1 MSTVITPVG
10 VGRSPSLEDRDTA
23 GIGRMATSAAVAI
36 GGLALL
42 ALFARIMMEDLRH
55 DEHMFVAAGAILGQF
70 DLYSDFSYSHLPNLA
85 LFFNGLF
92 ELIGSDHYLLIARL
106 SLFATWIVLL
116 LGMYLTA
123 ARLSGSRLIGGL
135 AMLLLVSDGLYI
147 SHVGMVVSNNIYAAA
162 LTVYGLFFFLVG
174 LERADRRP
182 LWIALAGVLLSL
194 GAGVKANFIAFV
206 LPIALAAFILPAALT
221 FRQRFVSV
229 VLPLAIGGIIGA
241 LPTFAYLIAHGEVMV
256 FNVFDYHT
264 GPHREYW
271 REPARAA
278 EVTGMSLPSRAL
290 YAYQIWTAGTTFLIF
305 LGALGL
311 AAVAA
316 WRRGL
321 VDGLAALASGP
332 VFLVTILVLAGIAIC
347 FPVLPSFPQYYMPPI
362 PFAVLLIAAL
372 YGRLAPEEIRT
383 AAPLL
388 STIALAAFVVGAPRL
403 FADLPSIASPERWT
417 AFEVHAVAE
426 DIGAAVTSSGQN
438 GPVATL
444 VPIYALEAG
453 LEIYPEFATGPFYYR
468 VGDYLTAEERE
479 TFRIASP
486 TTLDALF
493 ERTPP
498 AAILTGYE
506 GGLDLPFDRYGE
518 ANGYEALPTVFGK
531 DRYGEG
537 MLWLPEAR

>member
-1 MSTVITPVG
+1 MSSVITEAG
-10 VGRSPSLEDRDTA
+10 LGRSPALEDREAA
-23 GIGRMATSAAVAI
+23 GFGKLAVSASIAV

-55 DEHMFVAAGAILGQF
+55 DEHMFIAAGAILGQF
-70 DLYSDFSYSHLPNLA
+70 HLYSDFSYSHLPNLA
-85 LFFNGLF
+85 LFFKGLF
-92 ELIGSDHYLLIARL
+92 GLMGSDHYLLIARL
-106 SLFATWIVLL
+106 SLFNTWILLL
-116 LGMYLTA
+116 LGMYLA
-123 ARLSGSRLIGGL
+123 AVRLSGSRLIGVL
-135 AMLLLVSDGLYI
+135 AMLLLVTDGLYI

-174 LERADRRP
+174 LEQADRRP
-182 LWIALAGVLLSL
+182 LWIALAGILLSL

-206 LPIALAAFILPAALT
+206 LPIALAAFILPTALS
-221 FRQRFVSV
+221 FRQRIVSV
-229 VLPLAIGGIIGA
+229 VLPLALGGVIGA
-241 LPTFAYLIAHGEVMV
+241 LPTFAYLVAHGEVMI

-264 GPHREYW
+264 GPHRDYW

-290 YAYQIWTAGTTFLIF
+290 YAYQLWTAGTTFLIF
-305 LGALGL
+305 LGTLGL
-311 AAVAA
+311 AAVVA

-321 VDGLAALASGP
+321 GNALTGLASGP
-332 VFLVTILVLAGIAIC
+332 TLLIAVLVLAGIAIC
-347 FPVLPSFPQYYMPPI
+347 FPVLPAFPQYYMPPI
-362 PFAVLLIAAL
+362 PFAILLIAAL
-372 YGRLAPEEIRT
+372 YGRLAPDEIRT
-383 AAPLL
+383 AMPLL
-388 STIALAAFVVGAPRL
+388 STIALAAFLVGAPRL

-417 AFEVHAVAE
+417 AFKVHAVAE
-426 DIGAAVTSSGQN
+426 DIGAVVADSGEN

-468 VGDYLTAEERE
+468 IGDYLTAEERE
-479 TFRIASP
+479 TFRVASP

-493 ERTPP
+493 DRTPP

-506 GGLDLPFDRYGE
+506 GKLDLPFDRYGE
-518 ANGYEALPTVFGK
+518 ANSYEALPTVFGK

-537 MLWLPEAR
+537 QLWLPKAR